1 MVTYILEYRSIDI
14 NPFEKSGIALND
26 LYFMNLFNLF
36 LLIEGESEYENWQQ
50 EALDNQNIIA
60 IYSQNDV
67 ELIKYGKCISKVE
80 WGLEILNK
88 IKIINDELQLGYEE
102 IIKYIRKRVE
112 DYKETYTYKIIEK
125 VKEEGYINAHLNLAK
140 KYKDLAYDN
149 RLEGYE
155 DLNIS
160 TQILIKEL
168 AR

>member
-112 DYKETYTYKIIEK
+112 DYKETYTYKILEK

-140 KYKDLAYDN
+140 
-149 RLEGYE
+149 
-155 DLNIS
+155 S
-160 TQILIKEL
+160 IKI
-168 AR
+168 